1 MVGFISKELGG
12 MFTRLH
18 LRLTYIVFIAE
29 CKYCTCDI
37 VKGLHKGTKFAMQ
50 CLIFKE
56 KKTAKSLLNG
66 DLLHMPHEG

>member
-29 CKYCTCDI
+29 SKYCTCDI
-37 VKGLHKGTKFAMQ
+37 VKGLQFAMQ

-56 KKTAKSLLNG
+56 KKTAKSLRFTT
-66 DLLHMPHEG
+66 HAT